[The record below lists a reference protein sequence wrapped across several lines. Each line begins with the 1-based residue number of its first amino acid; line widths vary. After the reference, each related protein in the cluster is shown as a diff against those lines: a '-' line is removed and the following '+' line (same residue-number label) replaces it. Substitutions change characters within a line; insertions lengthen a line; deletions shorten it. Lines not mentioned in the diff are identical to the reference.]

1 MPASPWSRSLERGPG
16 RRRWPAAA
24 ALTLV
29 LAVTGSSGTALAVVQ
44 ETPFPTD
51 SPDYGPGP
59 DGRVNA
65 VARLGNRV
73 YIGGDF
79 TSVGGENRSY
89 LAAVNRTTGELDAT
103 WAPVASGIVDAI
115 EVAPDGSV
123 IYVGGRFNN
132 VNGVT
137 RHRVAALDPVT
148 GTVTAWNPDAG
159 AKVRAIAATDDLVV
173 IGGNFLTVGG
183 EDAAY
188 LAAVNT
194 TTGDVVPGWNTQAN
208 DYVFDLEASADQDTV
223 VVAGRFT
230 NLGGLSRPRLAR
242 VDAADGDVSS
252 WRPVPPYVV
261 IDSALSPDESVV
273 YAAIGGPGNGGGN
286 MGAAYSATSGNQ
298 LWSHTGNG
306 DFQAVAVSDDSV
318 YFGGHF
324 GSIEGSTRPRIAA
337 FNSATGTLRGWNP
350 GMNSGLGVWALR
362 YDQNRLLVG
371 GDFSTVNGTTQPHFA
386 MLREPNSSPPVAS
399 FSSDCGVL
407 SCEFDASASFDPDGS
422 VTGYLWDFG
431 DGTSAGG
438 VSPTH
443 DYSNAG
449 HFTVTLTV
457 TDDSGGIDEKVAEIT
472 NGTGSTL
479 VAFRKA
485 VSTAKRGKG
494 AVVTVPAGVAGGD
507 ALLLFAS
514 VAPGD
519 AAFDGPSGG
528 VTGWEALGT
537 RKAGN
542 VKTRLWATVAAP
554 GDAGDKVRVQFDS
567 TEDISLVLV
576 AYSGTDTSQ
585 PVLAW
590 SKAGKATPT
599 SAHVTPSVTASVNH
613 GWLVSYW
620 ANVSGGTTTWTV
632 PGGDTARA
640 ATKGP
645 SSLHVT
651 AALSDGA
658 TAYPM
663 GTFGSKT
670 AIADDDGPATTWSI
684 ALAPRSNELPVAAFK
699 KTCSAL
705 ACDVD
710 AKNSFDPDGAIVSY
724 RWVFGD
730 GTVLFGEKASHEYD
744 DPGTYKIKLVVKD
757 DDGAK
762 ATTKRTV
769 TVP

>member
-1 MPASPWSRSLERGPG
+1 MASRRG

-24 ALTLV
+24 ALSLV
-29 LAVTGSSGTALAVVQ
+29 VAVTGSWGAALAVVQ

-79 TSVGGENRSY
+79 TSVGGESRSY

-123 IYVGGRFNN
+123 IYVAGRFNN

-148 GTVTAWNPDAG
+148 GAVTAWNPNAG
-159 AKVRAIAATDDLVV
+159 AKVRAIAATDDVVV

-183 EDAAY
+183 EEVAH

-194 TTGDVVPGWNTQAN
+194 TTGNVVPGWNTQAN
-208 DYVFDLEASADQDTV
+208 DYVFDLEASADQDSV

-242 VDAADGDVSS
+242 VDVADGDVAS

-261 IDSALSPDESVV
+261 IDSVLSPDESVV
-273 YAAIGGPGNGGGN
+273 YTAIGGPGNGGGN
-286 MGAAYSATSGNQ
+286 LGAAYSATSGNQ
-298 LWSHTGNG
+298 LWSHTGDG

-324 GSIEGSTRPRIAA
+324 GSIEGSARPRIAA

-371 GDFSTVNGTTQPHFA
+371 GDFSRINGTTQPHFA
-386 MLREPNSSPPVAS
+386 MLREPNNTPPVAS

-407 SCEFDASASFDPDGS
+407 SCEFDASASIDSDGS
-422 VTGYLWDFG
+422 VTGYQWDFG

-443 DYSNAG
+443 YYSNAG

-457 TDDSGGIDEKVAEIT
+457 TDDNEDVDESGDEIT
-472 NGTGSTL
+472 NGTASQKVG
-479 VAFRKA
+479 FRGA
-485 VSTAKRGKG
+485 VTVDKRGKG
-494 AVVTVPAGVAGGD
+494 AVVTVPAAVKAGD

-519 AAFDGPSGG
+519 TGFEGPLGG
-528 VTGWEALGT
+528 VGGWSTVAT
-537 RKAGN
+537 RKAGA
-542 VKTRLWATVAAP
+542 VKTRVWTTVAKG
-554 GDAGDKVRVQFDS
+554 GDAGAKVRVKLGS
-567 TEDISLVLV
+567 TQDVSLVLV

-585 PVLAW
+585 PVHAW
-590 SKAGKATPT
+590 KNAKKGT
-599 SAHVTPSVTASVNH
+599 STAHASPSVTASVKH

-620 ANVSGGTTTWTV
+620 ANASDGTTAWSI
-632 PGGDTARA
+632 PGGDTGRA
-640 ATKGP
+640 ATSGP
-645 SSLHVT
+645 SALHVT
-651 AALSDGA
+651 AAVSDGA
-658 TAYPM
+658 TAYPK
-663 GTFGSKT
+663 GTFGAKT
-670 AIADDDGPATTWSI
+670 AVADDSGPATTWSI
-684 ALAPRSNELPVAAFK
+684 MLAPK
-699 KTCSAL
+699 K
-705 ACDVD
+705 
-710 AKNSFDPDGAIVSY
+710 N
-724 RWVFGD
+724 
-730 GTVLFGEKASHEYD
+730 
-744 DPGTYKIKLVVKD
+744 
-757 DDGAK
+757 
-762 ATTKRTV
+762 
-769 TVP
+769 